1 MRPESDTRFRG
12 RAGPVRPLP
21 RLLASAGVAMTPAG
35 PETGMRIR
43 HPGPQAHGS
52 ESLGESGAGPQLM
65 AGNGSDLVQD
75 PAEEGLCFSGRERL
89 AGQPVQDTPV
99 VQAVGGLVQV
109 YSARV
114 LFEVHHVV
122 EFGFGKAEDGDRAV
136 GDRLA
141 ATAERRDLDVD
152 VAEPGHL
159 DEVPE
164 LGARHGG
171 APDRAAQRRFV
182 NHCPQLRRG
191 RPVQY
196 LLAAYPH
203 TGQLL
208 GIQSGVIVGSDLE
221 HGASI
226 VRGLQQARDELRFVG
241 ADGFR
246 GFVQPEIRREPGRY
260 YIAVRLPPAGRVGI
274 SGHGEQ
280 RCALI
285 LADPVQVGQVVD
297 VSRLDPGAARFHAAD
312 LRLGTADRISG
323 CLPADPSGCSQF
335 PQPRAEQNPDSRRPC
350 LLVAENPAGLVR
362 LALRHAMITLGGNRH
377 NIVLAI
383 DQLQAVEVA
392 PDLIL
397 AAYTVGGSAVLV
409 VLHVQRIVEPWSTS
423 EELYIATYPPDGRAT
438 PRAPMIVWAARSAS
452 SAGRRSGPDRPSA
465 AARPGRWGQHRR
477 SRCCLP

>member
-1 MRPESDTRFRG
+1 MWPKSDMGFRGQPGPASPVAAGKRAPESPRPPQSRRPACGSGPRATSSWVMKARG
-12 RAGPVRPLP
+12 EYGTGPQMRAGK
-21 RLLASAGVAMTPAG
+21 S
-35 PETGMRIR
+35 
-43 HPGPQAHGS
+43 
-52 ESLGESGAGPQLM
+52 
-65 AGNGSDLVQD
+65 SDLVQD
-75 PAEEGLCFSGRERL
+75 PAEEGLRFSGRGRL

-99 VQAVGGLVQV
+99 VQAVRGLVQV

-114 LFEVHHVV
+114 LFEVHHVA

-397 AAYTVGGSAVLV
+397 AAYTVGG
-409 VLHVQRIVEPWSTS
+409 Q
-423 EELYIATYPPDGRAT
+423 
-438 PRAPMIVWAARSAS
+438 
-452 SAGRRSGPDRPSA
+452 RRSLSTTCSAYRRARGPRQKSYISRHPHRMA
-465 AARPGRWGQHRR
+465 GQR
-477 SRCCLP
+477 